1 MNALI
6 IDDSRAMRRILG
18 KIMKGLGFEILEAE
32 NGAQGL
38 ETFLAT
44 SDMIEVTLVDWNM
57 PVMNGLEFVEAVRD
71 KNEFDTDKLVMVTTE
86 TEPARMARALMAGV
100 DEFVMK
106 PFTTEILIEK
116 LKLIG
121 VRMPDSVTS

>member
-38 ETFLAT
+38 ETFLAK

-121 VRMPDSVTS
+121 VRMPD

>member
-38 ETFLAT
+38 ETFLAK